1 MSKNNKQIIE
11 NLTKLIKQTDEEC
24 YQLKEEAKK
33 LSGDKQTQKKKEATG
48 CQFKMRNFKKALDII
63 ESLSQKIES
72 SDDLKGIPGIGQ
84 GTRDRVD
91 EIIKTGTLAE
101 LKPVKENNSTF
112 DEIEKLILI
121 TGVGPKSAHKL
132 YSSGLTLDKLLQ
144 QMAKVAEGD
153 DPRNMS
159 IDEIIDTSEEMD
171 LNLHDLTHHQLV
183 GLKYFHDIEE
193 RIPRKEMEKIEAKLI
208 KMADKIDDKLMITV
222 CGSYRR
228 KKPTS
233 GDIDVLITHPDLETE
248 DDVREDAGNYLIN
261 IIKRL
266 SEDGLLVDHLTS
278 LGTTKYMGVC
288 RLTKKSKGRRIDIRF
303 VARDDYAPALLYFTG
318 SKDFNTTMRSEALSK
333 GYTINEYG
341 IYKLRKKTGRYINK
355 KGEKIV
361 AKTEKE
367 IFDLVGMKYLKPEE
381 RG

>member
-1 MSKNNKQIIE
+1 MSKNNKQIVD

-33 LSGDKQTQKKKEATG
+33 LSGDKEKNKKKEATA
-48 CQFKMRNFKKALDII
+48 CQFKMRNFKKVLDII
-63 ESLSQKIES
+63 TSLTQSIES

-91 EIIKTGTLAE
+91 EILKTGTLAE
-101 LKPVKENNSTF
+101 LKKNDNSRF
-112 DEIEKLILI
+112 DEMEKLKLI
-121 TGVGPKSAHKL
+121 TGVGPISAHKL
-132 YSSGLTLDKLLQ
+132 FSNGLTLDILLQ
-144 QMAKVAEGD
+144 QMCKVAEDD

-159 IDEIIDTSEEMD
+159 IDEIMDTSEEMSLD
-171 LNLHDLTHHQLV
+171 LHDLTHHQLV

-208 KMADKIDDKLMITV
+208 KMADKIDKKLTMTV

-228 KKPTS
+228 KKATS
-233 GDIDVLITHPDLETE
+233 GDIDVLITHPSLETE
-248 DDVREDAGNYLIN
+248 DDVREDGGNYLIN

-318 SKDFNTTMRSEALSK
+318 SKDFNTTMRGEALSK

-361 AKTEKE
+361 AKTEKD